1 MKETKAAGEA
11 IAEIADS
18 ADNPLAV
25 VNSAK
30 NATGDVAQ
38 RSQT

>member
-18 ADNPLAV
+18 ADNPYSGCQFSKER
-25 VNSAK
+25 N
-30 NATGDVAQ
+30 
-38 RSQT
+38 R